1 MHTMSM
7 LRALGNIFRAKANP
21 IHVPQHPIDQRPDPA
36 PAPTPLLHYC
46 RVEPYHENN
55 TRQYFDPNSQWRAI
69 GRRDHKDKRALFI
82 AFGATADDAMHNLH
96 AYMQSIPQ

>member
-7 LRALGNIFRAKANP
+7 LRALGNIFRTKVTP
-21 IHVPQHPIDQRPDPA
+21 IPVPQHTIDQHPD

-46 RVEPYHENN
+46 NVEPYHENN

-82 AFGATADDAMHNLH
+82 AFGATADEAMHNLQT
-96 AYMQSIPQ
+96 YMQSIPQ